1 MLYRYEFESGCE
13 YPHTGV
19 ILGLDDIFDEF
30 SNELLNTI
38 LFFENNLKAP
48 IIYHSDIERPTFY
61 FTEKGNMKFKNCI
74 ETIKNEALKL
84 GINIIKL
91 ELDRN
96 LVNKIYY
103 EDEYQVVVD
112 NGYITKSKFINICQ

>member
-19 ILGLDDIFDEF
+19 ILGLDDIFDDF
-30 SNELLNTI
+30 SDELLETI
-38 LFFENNLKAP
+38 LFFEDNLKAP
-48 IIYHSDIERPTFY
+48 IIYHSDTERPTFY
-61 FTEKGNMKFKNCI
+61 FTEYGNEKFKNCI
-74 ETIKNEALKL
+74 ETIKTEAMKL
-84 GINIIKL
+84 GINIIRL

-96 LVNKIYY
+96 IVNKIYY

-112 NGYITKSKFINICQ
+112 NYYINKSKIINI

>member
-30 SNELLNTI
+30 SDDLLDTI
-38 LFFENNLKAP
+38 VFFENNLKAP
-48 IIYHSDIERPTFY
+48 NIFHHVCERPTFY
-61 FTEKGNMKFKNCI
+61 FTEKGNITFKKCI
-74 ETIKNEALKL
+74 ETIKNEAVKL
-84 GINIIKL
+84 GINIIRL
-91 ELDRN
+91 ELDKDT
-96 LVNKIYY
+96 VNKIYY

-112 NGYITKSKFINICQ
+112 SSYIDKSKRINI